1 MVKPGSIPELIQA
14 VRATE
19 LDRVRELLADGVD
32 PDIRSSGGRTAL
44 HAAAEEGILEAAQLL
59 VDAGASIEARNFSG
73 DTPLHCAA
81 RYGRGGDLM
90 DPDADVRPLQ
100 LERSLHPDVARIM
113 AEELVRR
120 VPGLPPTF
128 DITAEIPDPPGKMRV
143 IVEALSMI
151 GDPEWRRSFD
161 RTLRERGV
169 DVERIDP
176 AFVRDMLGKPECLLI
191 AELLLDRGADPNAR
205 NEAGASPLYEAAGV
219 GEVAMI
225 ELLLARGADPNLAGD
240 NQYPPLEAAI
250 SFRRL
255 DVAELLHKAG
265 ANVNPPG
272 VDLLGLAV
280 GMGSLPSAET
290 KDAPIARWL
299 LERGAAVEGTRES
312 YATPL
317 VVAAQIGDLA
327 AVQALIEYGA
337 DVGGRSSESG
347 ETALHAAAREV
358 FPEVVRVLVAAG
370 APTDARDA
378 AGLTPLH
385 ALFVAYEPWENEASV
400 EDIRETLRALLQHGA
415 DVGALDG
422 TGRTALDIAR
432 ANGVDKEI
440 LALLEPR

>member
-1 MVKPGSIPELIQA
+1 MVKPASIPELIQA
-14 VRATE
+14 VRATQLE
-19 LDRVRELLADGVD
+19 RVRELLADGVD
-32 PDIRSSGGRTAL
+32 PNVRSSGGRTAL

-59 VDAGASIEARNFSG
+59 IDAGASIEARNFSG

-120 VPGLPPTF
+120 VPGLPPTV
-128 DITAEIPDPPGKMRV
+128 DITAQIPDPPGKMKV
-143 IVEALSMI
+143 ILEALRMI

-161 RTLRERGV
+161 RTLRDRGF
-169 DVERIDP
+169 DVGRIDP
-176 AFVRDMLGKPECLLI
+176 ALLRDLLGKPECLLI
-191 AELLLDRGADPNAR
+191 AELLIDRGADPNAR
-205 NEAGASPLYEAAGV
+205 NESGASPLYEAAGL
-219 GEVAMI
+219 GDVAMV

-255 DVAELLHKAG
+255 DVAELLYKAG

-280 GMGSLPSAET
+280 GMGSLPSAGT

-317 VVAAQIGDLA
+317 VIAAQIGDLA
-327 AVQALIEYGA
+327 AVQALLEHGA
-337 DVGGRSSESG
+337 DVGGRNYESG

-358 FPEVVRVLVAAG
+358 YPAVVRALLVAG
-370 APTDARDA
+370 AAVDARDA
-378 AGLTPLH
+378 AELTPLH
-385 ALFVAYEPWENEASV
+385 ALFVAYEPWENQASA
-400 EDIRETLRALLQHGA
+400 EDIREAVRALRDHGA
-415 DVGALDG
+415 DIGAVDG
-422 TGRTALDIAR
+422 EGRTALDIAR
-432 ANGVDKEI
+432 ANGVDDEI
-440 LALLEPR
+440 LALLGPR